1 MAWKCHQRFRTAGRG
16 DDMTGAII
24 IPFVPP
30 IPKEGAQRGTPEWAR
45 RIIQMER
52 AWSREID
59 TNHRAYRTHFDE
71 LLKYH
76 RIMKPVFV
84 FAGAGYEGI
93 TTTEARQVIWDCL
106 PDFGPAERELIIAVK
121 EHDGVRIQW
130 RSRREAARRRARR
143 ETNMDE
149 PYPEWPIGEDFFAAC
164 GVLNIDSREARR
176 YE

>member
-1 MAWKCHQRFRTAGRG
+1 MNSAT
-16 DDMTGAII
+16 I

-45 RIIQMER
+45 RIIQMEQ
-52 AWSREID
+52 AWGREIN
-59 TNHRAYRTHFDE
+59 TRHRAYSVRFDE
-71 LLKYH
+71 LLKRG

-84 FAGAGYEGI
+84 FAGEDYDRIAI
-93 TTTEARQVIWDCL
+93 TEARKVIWDCL
-106 PDFGPAERELIIAVK
+106 PDIGPAERELIVAVK
-121 EHDGVRIQW
+121 AHDTVHKQW
-130 RSRREAARRRARR
+130 RSRRTAARHRARQ

-149 PYPEWPIGEDFFAAC
+149 PWPEPPGVEDFFTAC